1 MTNFNHAVSTHQIT
15 HLSAL
20 FAMNA
25 ALDKATALG
34 INVSV
39 AIVNSSTEL
48 VSFVHMHNAFQLSS
62 DLAQKKARCAA
73 NLGFSAEVI
82 EQVLSDEEARVKA
95 GLMSHPDFTEIRGG
109 LPLYENG
116 MLIGAIGVSG
126 GTEAQD
132 IECATAGLNKLELA
146 QQP

>member
-1 MTNFNHAVSTHQIT
+1 MTTFCHAFSTPQIT
-15 HLSAL
+15 HLSATL
-20 FAMNA
+20 AMNA
-25 ALDKATALG
+25 ALDKAVALG

-39 AIVNSSTEL
+39 AIVNSNTQL
-48 VSFVHMHNAFQLSS
+48 VSFVHMNNAFQLSS

-82 EQVLSDEEARVKA
+82 EKVLSDEEPRVKA
-95 GLMSHPDFTEIRGG
+95 GLMGHPDFTEIRGG